1 MGQSKEEVSQEQ
13 IKARKKHEHIRGM
26 KRKLSW
32 DFQDELPLWELGAPK
47 CFKNLRQNYK
57 G

>member
-1 MGQSKEEVSQEQ
+1 VSQEK
-13 IKARKKHEHIRGM
+13 IKARKKHEHIRGV